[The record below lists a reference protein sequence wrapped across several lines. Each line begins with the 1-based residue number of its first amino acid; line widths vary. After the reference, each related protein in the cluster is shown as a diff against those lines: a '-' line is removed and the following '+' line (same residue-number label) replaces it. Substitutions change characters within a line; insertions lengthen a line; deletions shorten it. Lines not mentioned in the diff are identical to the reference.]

1 MAEVIQT
8 RTSLRDINRIWDY
21 IAETSPQRASKFVR
35 RIKERLALL
44 AENPMMG
51 RARPELADELR
62 SFRVEKYVIFY
73 RPVTEGIIVVRIMH
87 SRQDLEGMFD

>member
-1 MAEVIQT
+1 MAVVIQT

-35 RIKERLALL
+35 RIKEKLALL

-51 RARPELADELR
+51 RARPELADDLR
-62 SFRVEKYVIFY
+62 SFRVEKYIIFY
-73 RPVTEGIIVVRIMH
+73 RPVAEGIIVVRIVH